1 MSIKLSRGM
10 TQRQGKKTDVKKRK
24 RKRETE
30 PKPMAVFSA
39 RGSGVIGWLLK
50 CKTNVQLCRVSPWLE
65 VTEGCSNVTCTQSFQ
80 GTAASAF
87 PLRIAEE
94 PPFKV
99 DFVIEQWSNRC
110 GVKEK
115 AEGDRETD

>member
-1 MSIKLSRGM
+1 
-10 TQRQGKKTDVKKRK
+10 
-24 RKRETE
+24 
-30 PKPMAVFSA
+30 MAVFSA
-39 RGSGVIGWLLK
+39 RGSGVTGWLLK

-80 GTAASAF
+80 GMAASAF

-110 GVKEK
+110 SVKEK
-115 AEGDRETD
+115 AEGDRETEYNSPEHSRERCSLSLLIAGLFAP